1 LHEDVEM
8 GKEQYDNSVYPLFEG
23 NVYVYHVNI

>member
-1 LHEDVEM
+1 M
-8 GKEQYDNSVYPLFEG
+8 GKEQYDNSVFPLFEG